1 MGLKM
6 PVFAERLISQ
16 LASGAISTA
25 SLGMAEQAAIYRFC
39 RGAVASKN
47 RKIELEVAAGRS
59 RVARR
64 KQNELLRCL
73 PARLLAAKAAH
84 HKINSRRLIQPSTP
98 TPFSEIWNLANNLL
112 RNMSKPSFG
121 SARLKPKQ
129 PTGFREVVM
138 FELFDVARQ
147 KLVAMSLSPFV
158 RLLPI
163 QFALREGGGRSAAC
177 EELLRALIQ
186 APASARIIHVDVRN
200 FYGSISR
207 QWLQEHVPLSA
218 EIIQRV
224 VFPDVLRW
232 HLGLAHQNDE
242 GTEERGRRSIPQG
255 SAVSPIIAEF
265 VMASILQ
272 AGADLLE
279 GLRCFNYSDN
289 LAVVGVLVPGDL
301 DVTVFMERLAEV
313 FRTHQA
319 GPFQLRFVDVST
331 ITRPFK
337 FLGYHFQK
345 TESGARAF
353 LPEQTAFLKEFNFER
368 DLLEAETI
376 AKVSKIGHAACS
388 YCAAFALWEGAAAMQ
403 AKILQIAAEQRAR
416 ITRQTVRRLR
426 ARPLSIRTPRVA
438 ISAP

>member
-1 MGLKM
+1 M
-6 PVFAERLISQ
+6 PVFAERLISK
-16 LASGAISTA
+16 LASGAISAA
-25 SLGMAEQAAIYRFC
+25 SLGRSEQAAIYRHF
-39 RGAVASKN
+39 RAAVRSKKA
-47 RKIELEVAAGRS
+47 KIELEVAAGRTW
-59 RVARR
+59 VARR
-64 KQNELLRCL
+64 KQIELLRCL
-73 PARLLAAKAAH
+73 PARLLAAQAG
-84 HKINSRRLIQPSTP
+84 NSIVVKRRLIRPSTP
-98 TPFSEIWNLANNLL
+98 TPFSKIWNLANDLQ

-121 SARLKPKQ
+121 SARLKPKK

-147 KLVAMSLSPFV
+147 KLVAMSLRPFV
-158 RLLPI
+158 RLLPV
-163 QFALREGGGRSAAC
+163 QFALRGGRSVAC
-177 EELLRALIQ
+177 EELLRALVQ
-186 APASARIIHVDVRN
+186 APRNARIIHVDVRN

-207 QWLQEHVPLSA
+207 QWLQENLPLSGS
-218 EIIQRV
+218 IMQRV
-224 VFPDVLRW
+224 AFPHVLRW

-242 GTEERGRRSIPQG
+242 GTEERGRWSIPQG

-289 LAVVGVLVPGDL
+289 LAVIGVLVPGDL

-319 GPFQLRFVDVST
+319 GPFRLRPVDVS
-331 ITRPFK
+331 IVTRPFR

-353 LPEQTAFLKEFNFER
+353 LPERVAFLKEFQFER

-376 AKVSKIGHAACS
+376 AKVLKIGHAAHS
-388 YCAAFALWEGAAAMQ
+388 YCAAFDLWEGAAAMQ
-403 AKILQIAAEQRAR
+403 AKILQIAAGQRAR

-426 ARPLSIRTPRVA
+426 ARPINIRRPGLR
-438 ISAP
+438 ILPKPAP